1 MEEKELTEETKL
13 NEEEQTEIDVNNK
26 PQFAVFDWIVSLP
39 IIRIVK
45 PLYEWKK
52 AFWIYCFL
60 GFVSTASNYVFTIVL
75 SKTFNL
81 YGSIANVIAWCLSTF
96 ISFILFRYFY
106 FDRTNNSFFNELV
119 KFASAR
125 VFTLGVEELSILIF
139 VDVLGMDIRIIKLI
153 LIPVTAILNYFISK
167 IFVFKNKE
175 VKES

>member
-1 MEEKELTEETKL
+1 MEENKT
-13 NEEEQTEIDVNNK
+13 NQDVNNK
-26 PQFAVFDWIVSLP
+26 PQFAIFDWIVSLP
-39 IIRIVK
+39 VIRILK

-60 GFVSTASNYVFTIVL
+60 GFVSTVSNYVFTIVL
-75 SKTFNL
+75 SRTFNL
-81 YGSIANVIAWCLSTF
+81 YGSVANIIAWMMSTL
-96 ISFILFRYFY
+96 ISFVLFRYFY

-125 VFTLGVEELSILIF
+125 IFTLGVEELSILVF
-139 VDVLGMDIRIIKLI
+139 VDILKFDIRIIKLI

-175 VKES
+175 EK

>member
-1 MEEKELTEETKL
+1 MEENK
-13 NEEEQTEIDVNNK
+13 NIQDVQDVNNK
-26 PQFAVFDWIVSLP
+26 PQFAIFDWIVSLP
-39 IIRIVK
+39 VIRIVK

-60 GFVSTASNYVFTIVL
+60 GFVSTVSNYVFTIVL
-75 SKTFNL
+75 SRTFNL
-81 YGSIANVIAWCLSTF
+81 YGSVANIIAWMMSTL
-96 ISFILFRYFY
+96 ISFVLFRYFY

-125 VFTLGVEELSILIF
+125 IFTLGVEELSILVF
-139 VDVLGMDIRIIKLI
+139 VDILKFDIRIIKLI

-175 VKES
+175 EK

>member
-1 MEEKELTEETKL
+1 MEEKQL
-13 NEEEQTEIDVNNK
+13 EQDINNK

-39 IIRIVK
+39 VIRIVK

-60 GFVSTASNYVFTIVL
+60 GFISVVTNFVLTIVL
-75 SKTFNL
+75 VNTFNL
-81 YGSIANVIAWCLSTF
+81 YGTVANTLAWLASVM

-106 FDRTNNSFFNELV
+106 FDRTNNSFLNELI

-125 VFTLGVEELSILIF
+125 IFTLGVETLSVFVF
-139 VDVLGMDIRIIKLI
+139 VDLLNIDIRIIKAV

-167 IFVFKNKE
+167 IFVFKNRE
-175 VKES
+175 E

>member
-1 MEEKELTEETKL
+1 MEENK
-13 NEEEQTEIDVNNK
+13 NIQDVNSK
-26 PQFAVFDWIVSLP
+26 PQFAIFDWVVSLP

-60 GFVSTASNYVFTIVL
+60 GMISTVSNYIFTIVL
-75 SKTFNL
+75 SRNFNL
-81 YGSIANVIAWCLSTF
+81 YGSVANVIAWMMSTL
-96 ISFILFRYFY
+96 ISFLLFRYFY

-125 VFTLGVEELSILIF
+125 IFTLGVESVSILLF
-139 VDVLGMDIRIIKLI
+139 VDVLHFDIRIIKLI

-175 VKES
+175 EKKAEA

>member
-1 MEEKELTEETKL
+1 MEEKQ
-13 NEEEQTEIDVNNK
+13 NIDVNNK

-60 GFVSTASNYVFTIVL
+60 GFISTVSNYIFTIVFTE
-75 SKTFNL
+75 TFKM
-81 YGSIANVIAWCLSTF
+81 YGTLANILAWVLSTL

-106 FDRTNNSFFNELV
+106 FDRTNNSFINELL

-125 VFTLGVEELSILIF
+125 IFTLGVETVSVLLF
-139 VDVLGMDIRIIKLI
+139 VDVLGFDIKIVKLI

-175 VKES
+175 EKQA

>member
-1 MEEKELTEETKL
+1 MEENKL
-13 NEEEQTEIDVNNK
+13 NEELNDVNNK
-26 PQFAVFDWIVSLP
+26 PQFAIFDWIVSLP

-60 GFVSTASNYVFTIVL
+60 NYVFTIFL
-75 SKTFNL
+75 SGAFNL
-81 YGSIANVIAWCLSTF
+81 YGSVANILAWLLSTL
-96 ISFILFRYFY
+96 ISFVLFRYFY

-125 VFTLGVEELSILIF
+125 IFTLGVEELSILVF
-139 VDVLGMDIRIIKLI
+139 VDILGLDLKIVKLV

-175 VKES
+175 EKTQETA

>member
-1 MEEKELTEETKL
+1 MEKEQL
-13 NEEEQTEIDVNNK
+13 NQDVNNK
-26 PQFAVFDWIVSLP
+26 PQFAIFDWIVSLP

-60 GFVSTASNYVFTIVL
+60 GFVSTVANFAFTIVL
-75 SKTFNL
+75 SDTFGL
-81 YGSIANVIAWCLSTF
+81 YGTLSNILGWVLSTF
-96 ISFILFRYFY
+96 ISFVLFRYLY
-106 FDRTNNSFFNELV
+106 FDRTNNSFINELI

-125 VFTLGVEELSILIF
+125 IFTLGVETLIVFLF
-139 VDVLGMDIRIIKLI
+139 VDVWGFDIKIIKLI

-175 VKES
+175 EKQA

>member
-1 MEEKELTEETKL
+1 MEEKQ
-13 NEEEQTEIDVNNK
+13 NIDVNNK

-60 GFVSTASNYVFTIVL
+60 GFISTISNFVFTIVFTE
-75 SKTFNL
+75 TFKM
-81 YGSIANVIAWCLSTF
+81 YGTLANVLAWVLSTL
-96 ISFILFRYFY
+96 ISFVLFRYFY
-106 FDRTNNSFFNELV
+106 FDRTNNSFINELL

-125 VFTLGVEELSILIF
+125 IFTLGVETVIIFVF
-139 VDVLGMDIRIIKLI
+139 VDVLGFDIKIVKLI

-175 VKES
+175 EKQA

>member
-1 MEEKELTEETKL
+1 MEENKL
-13 NEEEQTEIDVNNK
+13 NEELNDVNNK
-26 PQFAVFDWIVSLP
+26 PQFAIFDWIVSLP
-39 IIRIVK
+39 IIRIDK

-60 GFVSTASNYVFTIVL
+60 GFVSTVSNYVFTIFL
-75 SKTFNL
+75 SGAFNL
-81 YGSIANVIAWCLSTF
+81 YGSVANILAWLLSTL
-96 ISFILFRYFY
+96 ISFVLFRYFY

-125 VFTLGVEELSILIF
+125 IFTLGVEELSILVF
-139 VDVLGMDIRIIKLI
+139 VDILGLDLKIVKLV

-175 VKES
+175 EKTQETA